1 MSEGKLIFFTND
13 TYPHANLWMR
23 STGGHSFHVLVSFF
37 FLFIIFLIQVYKNIF
52 FILKLNFLIL
62 YFIFIEF

>member
-37 FLFIIFLIQVYKNIF
+37 FLVYYIFNTSLQKYF
-52 FILKLNFLIL
+52 F
-62 YFIFIEF
+62 YFKIKFFNPLFYIY